1 LLLRKLLIDNVSIDK
16 VFDMGLVVDII
27 RILEV
32 EESGEIIKEASWILS
47 ILTSTNKEKHIEELM
62 KSLKIQVLLN
72 LLLTSDHK
80 IKEHVVFL
88 L

>member
-1 LLLRKLLIDNVSIDK
+1 
-16 VFDMGLVVDII
+16 MGLVVDII